1 MLSDLSNNIE
11 IFKKKRSS
19 SKSIFRREYL
29 NKRAIF

>member
-11 IFKKKRSS
+11 IFKKGTS